1 MPSPTPPELKW
12 LLVERATLA
21 GDLQKLEERRAMLD
35 AEMTATRGVL
45 SSLDTTIG
53 ILESR
58 LRPDAAGV
66 VRRHGDY
73 GRHGALTDFIV
84 EMLKPAAAGVLPRD
98 ITLGVA
104 AHFDIVFASKA
115 EFLRFHRNTVHARLS
130 ALKRR
135 GLAERIP
142 IGPNSV
148 IWRWRK
154 GLPTLAELR
163 SEAAVLARGV
173 GDTDV
178 PNTAGHQMAHQRGG
192 NAAG

>member
-21 GDLQKLEERRAMLD
+21 GDLQKFEERRAMLD
-35 AEMTATRGVL
+35 AELTATLAVL
-45 SSLDTTIG
+45 SSMDTTIG

-66 VRRHGDY
+66 VRRHGSY
-73 GRHGALTDFIV
+73 GRHGALTDLIV
-84 EMLKPAAAGVLPRD
+84 EILKAAAPGVLPRD
-98 ITLGVA
+98 ITLRVA
-104 AHFDIVFASKA
+104 AYFDIVFASKA

-142 IGPNSV
+142 TGPNSV

-163 SEAAVLARGV
+163 SEAAALAYKRGD
-173 GDTDV
+173 GDD
-178 PNTAGHQMAHQRGG
+178 PNAAGHQMAHQRGG
-192 NAAG
+192 NATG